1 MLSQLE
7 MEQAE
12 LSEKNN
18 FLDIH
23 LYITT
28 FSETKD
34 MKTVTLKLALN
45 LMHQKVISYQGF
57 KDEGGIIQIFA
68 TKTAVIFEDHAAE
81 FWYTSY

>member
-34 MKTVTLKLALN
+34 MKTVTLKLALD
-45 LMHQKVISYQGF
+45 LMHQKVSYN
-57 KDEGGIIQIFA
+57 IFWINNILK
-68 TKTAVIFEDHAAE
+68 TKF
-81 FWYTSY
+81 FFTSG

>member
-34 MKTVTLKLALN
+34 MKTVTLKLALD
-45 LMHQKVISYQGF
+45 LMHQKVIS
-57 KDEGGIIQIFA
+57 DNIF
-68 TKTAVIFEDHAAE
+68 
-81 FWYTSY
+81 

>member
-12 LSEKNN
+12 LSEKKN

-28 FSETKD
+28 FSGTKD
-34 MKTVTLKLALN
+34 MKAVTLKLALD
-45 LMHQKVISYQGF
+45 LMHQKVVQYTTLKKYNESNFQENHF
-57 KDEGGIIQIFA
+57 KICQNLCA
-68 TKTAVIFEDHAAE
+68 
-81 FWYTSY
+81 

>member
-12 LSEKNN
+12 LPEKNN

-34 MKTVTLKLALN
+34 MKAVTLKLALD
-45 LMHQKVISYQGF
+45 LMHQKVPTTFF
-57 KDEGGIIQIFA
+57 K
-68 TKTAVIFEDHAAE
+68 
-81 FWYTSY
+81 